1 MFRSGLAL
9 NEKKNM
15 FPFEPERATTARCRS
30 SSRASDL
37 FVSAHHDH
45 GAPEQHSMPF
55 WHLALW
61 FMIRRLHRMHVY
73 KSYIWQVTYTRTHS
87 YQTLVPWTMPIAAR
101 SCSNKYKSKDNSQ
114 IPRHACGT
122 FFPIFCVFHRFPPF
136 STFFL

>member
-1 MFRSGLAL
+1 
-9 NEKKNM
+9 
-15 FPFEPERATTARCRS
+15 
-30 SSRASDL
+30 
-37 FVSAHHDH
+37 
-45 GAPEQHSMPF
+45 MPF